1 MSQRQNTP
9 RVSVIIPAYNAA
21 SFIAATLKSA
31 IDQTFRDFEII
42 VIDDGSTDET
52 RVIVERYKDSR
63 VFLISQQNAGPG
75 AARNRGIAVA
85 KGTFIALL
93 DSDDLW
99 EPTYLETMVDFLT
112 PHPETSVVFPDALY
126 FGKSKFHGKRF
137 QEVYP
142 PGAPITFAKLVR
154 GASNICYSATLRREI
169 FDCVGPFDEAD
180 AIRGT
185 EDFDLWLR
193 VLHAGYR
200 IEPVMK
206 VLVRYRRH
214 ASSLSLQGV
223 SSILSVL
230 QALEKWRGDNALTSE
245 ESDAVEA
252 AYAKHQY
259 SLNVALAI
267 DNIRFGQ
274 YSTASEL
281 LLRAHAHMPKRR
293 FQIARAGLAI
303 APGIVRFAV
312 RALTP

>member
-9 RVSVIIPAYNAA
+9 LVSVIIPAYNAA

-31 IDQTFRDFEII
+31 INQTFRDFEII

-52 RVIVERYKDSR
+52 RVIVEWYKEDSG

-93 DSDDLW
+93 DSEDLW
-99 EPTYLETMVDFLT
+99 EPTYLETMVNFLT
-112 PHPETSVVFPDALY
+112 RHPETSVVFPDLLY
-126 FGKSKFHGKRF
+126 FGKSKFDGKRF

-154 GASNICYSATLRREI
+154 GESNICYAATLRREV

-185 EDFDLWLR
+185 EDFNLWLR

-214 ASSLSLQGV
+214 ASSISLQGV
-223 SSILSVL
+223 SSISSVL
-230 QALEKWRGDNALTSE
+230 QALEKWRGGNALS
-245 ESDAVEA
+245 V
-252 AYAKHQY
+252 
-259 SLNVALAI
+259 
-267 DNIRFGQ
+267 
-274 YSTASEL
+274 
-281 LLRAHAHMPKRR
+281 
-293 FQIARAGLAI
+293 
-303 APGIVRFAV
+303 
-312 RALTP
+312 